1 MVNHDQLLHLVAR
14 AERGALL
21 PGEAD
26 LLRDALNLL
35 DDMATTLDKLMGR
48 HPGDY
53 QVDDTASMRIVTT
66 PNSTDPWGGPA
77 WQPSGVDWDKS
88 TQGPP
93 K

>member
-1 MVNHDQLLHLVAR
+1 MKNHAQLLHLVSR

-53 QVDDTASMRIVTT
+53 ETDTTGSMRIVTT
-66 PNSTDPWGGPA
+66 PNPA
-77 WQPSGVDWDKS
+77 NRPNIPMNFWER
-88 TQGPP
+88 
-93 K
+93 

>member
-1 MVNHDQLLHLVAR
+1 MKNHQQLLHLVSR

-35 DDMATTLDKLMGR
+35 DDMATTLDRLMGR

-53 QVDDTASMRIVTT
+53 EVDDTGAMAIIDMGACGDH
-66 PNSTDPWGGPA
+66 P
-77 WQPSGVDWDKS
+77 
-88 TQGPP
+88 
-93 K
+93 